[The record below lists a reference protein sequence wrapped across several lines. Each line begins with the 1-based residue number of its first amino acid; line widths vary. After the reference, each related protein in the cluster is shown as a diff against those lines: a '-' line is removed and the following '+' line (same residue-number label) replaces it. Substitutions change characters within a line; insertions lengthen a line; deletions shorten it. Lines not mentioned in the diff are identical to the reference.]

1 MVWGR
6 AAEPVADT
14 IALPGAPD
22 AMSTTASS
30 IEEAPVGAAIRTTA
44 PIQDAALIE
53 HTTRAET
60 TPQASRRTRSTA
72 RTGVSSSE
80 AAADSPAS
88 GASSRS
94 ATRRARTTALEVA
107 AVAPAVDAPARTV
120 VRAVPVMELRQV
132 DTTTGPALPTLAAA
146 LTGSITAVPVVD
158 APRRNRTRPV
168 AGEPVATPAPI
179 VAEAVATA
187 EPVADPHPPTATA
200 EPAVAAHE
208 ASVTVAPEVDEH
220 EPSITAEPA
229 VVAEPAAAEPVL
241 DETVEEP
248 GTDPRVDEAHVDEF
262 EAAARLFSFTGE
274 TPVQRPAESPAAE
287 SVAAESEEKPAHKAP
302 RRKKKHTGGARRAAT
317 ASFSIGVMGI
327 VGLLAVGM
335 TTPAEAVA
343 ASAGTANTSAF
354 GPAGDVAINV
364 SGTDSQDIQ
373 AYMAPTQAQ
382 PTALDRS
389 IDYSAVTAAQ
399 AGADSGIKNVSNAYF
414 TNDPN
419 SPIQWPFA
427 VGCTISWG
435 FGPRPGEFH
444 EGVDFTPGAGAHVQ
458 AIADGVVRVSTDN
471 GGGYGVMII
480 IDHIIDGKLV
490 SSRYGH
496 MQYGSRQ
503 VQVGDHVHVGEYI
516 GRTGNTG
523 RSYGAHTHL
532 EILLNGTTPIDPIP
546 WLRAHVK

>member
-1 MVWGR
+1 
-6 AAEPVADT
+6 
-14 IALPGAPD
+14 
-22 AMSTTASS
+22 
-30 IEEAPVGAAIRTTA
+30 
-44 PIQDAALIE
+44 
-53 HTTRAET
+53 
-60 TPQASRRTRSTA
+60 
-72 RTGVSSSE
+72 
-80 AAADSPAS
+80 
-88 GASSRS
+88 
-94 ATRRARTTALEVA
+94 
-107 AVAPAVDAPARTV
+107 
-120 VRAVPVMELRQV
+120 MELRQV
-132 DTTTGPALPTLAAA
+132 DTMTGPAFPTLGAAA
-146 LTGSITAVPVVD
+146 TGSIAAIPVVD
-158 APRRNRTRPV
+158 APKRNRTRPV
-168 AGEPVATPAPI
+168 AGEPVATPVPI
-179 VAEAVATA
+179 VAEPMATA
-187 EPVADPHPPTATA
+187 EPVADPHEPTPTA
-200 EPAVAAHE
+200 EPVVAAHD
-208 ASVTVAPEVDEH
+208 ASVTAEPVMDEH
-220 EPSITAEPA
+220 EPSVTAEPA
-229 VVAEPAAAEPVL
+229 FVAEPVVDQPVAEPVAESETTPGAG
-241 DETVEEP
+241 DEP
-248 GTDPRVDEAHVDEF
+248 QMDEF

-274 TPVQRPAESPAAE
+274 TPIQRPAESPSAE
-287 SVAAESEEKPAHKAP
+287 SVAAEPEHKPAHKAP
-302 RRKKKHTGGARRAAT
+302 RRKTKHTAGARRAAT

-343 ASAGTANTSAF
+343 AATGTASANSMA
-354 GPAGDVAINV
+354 PAGDVAINV

-382 PTALDRS
+382 TAALDRS
-389 IDYSAVTAAQ
+389 IDYSSVTAVQ

-458 AIADGVVRVSTDN
+458 AIADGVVRVSTDS

-480 IDHIIDGKLV
+480 IDHVIDGKLV

>member
-1 MVWGR
+1 MQLR
-6 AAEPVADT
+6 QIDT
-14 IALPGAPD
+14 
-22 AMSTTASS
+22 
-30 IEEAPVGAAIRTTA
+30 TTA
-44 PIQDAALIE
+44 PAFPTL
-53 HTTRAET
+53 
-60 TPQASRRTRSTA
+60 
-72 RTGVSSSE
+72 G
-80 AAADSPAS
+80 
-88 GASSRS
+88 
-94 ATRRARTTALEVA
+94 A
-107 AVAPAVDAPARTV
+107 AV
-120 VRAVPVMELRQV
+120 
-132 DTTTGPALPTLAAA
+132 
-146 LTGSITAVPVVD
+146 TGSIAAVPVVD
-158 APRRNRTRPV
+158 APKRNRTRPV
-168 AGEPVATPAPI
+168 AVEPVATPAPI
-179 VAEAVATA
+179 VAHPVATA
-187 EPVADPHPPTATA
+187 APVADPHEPTATA
-200 EPAVAAHE
+200 EPVVAEHA
-208 ASVTVAPEVDEH
+208 ASVTAEPAMDEH
-220 EPSITAEPA
+220 EPSVTAEP
-229 VVAEPAAAEPVL
+229 VFVPEPA
-241 DETVEEP
+241 
-248 GTDPRVDEAHVDEF
+248 VDESVEQPVTAPHPADQQQIDEF

-274 TPVQRPAESPAAE
+274 TPIQRPTESPAAE
-287 SVAAESEEKPAHKAP
+287 SVAAEPEEKPAHKAP
-302 RRKKKHTGGARRAAT
+302 RRKKKQNAGARRAAT

-343 ASAGTANTSAF
+343 ASAGAANPGAYT
-354 GPAGDVAINV
+354 PAGDVPINV
-364 SGTDSQDIQ
+364 SGGDSEDIQ

-382 PTALDRS
+382 TATLDRS
-389 IDYSAVTAAQ
+389 IDYSTVTAAQ
-399 AGADSGIKNVSNAYF
+399 AGAGAGIKNVSNAYF
-414 TNDPN
+414 TNDPT

-458 AIADGVVRVSTDN
+458 AIADGVVRVSTDS

>member
-1 MVWGR
+1 
-6 AAEPVADT
+6 
-14 IALPGAPD
+14 
-22 AMSTTASS
+22 MSTTASS
-30 IEEAPVGAAIRTTA
+30 VEQASSAAATRTGAPV
-44 PIQDAALIE
+44 QDAEPLDHA
-53 HTTRAET
+53 TRAET
-60 TPQASRRTRSTA
+60 NTHTSRRTRSTA
-72 RTGVSSSE
+72 RTGVPLSE
-80 AAADSPAS
+80 APVDTPAPVAS
-88 GASSRS
+88 ASSRS
-94 ATRRARTTALEVA
+94 ATRRARTAALELAPIAA
-107 AVAPAVDAPARTV
+107 AVLEPARPV
-120 VRAVPVMELRQV
+120 VAPEPVMELRPI
-132 DTTTGPALPTLAAA
+132 DPTTGPASPTLGAAA
-146 LTGSITAVPVVD
+146 IGSIVAVPVVD
-158 APRRNRTRPV
+158 APRRNRTRPL
-168 AGEPVATPAPI
+168 AGEAVATPAPI
-179 VAEAVATA
+179 AA
-187 EPVADPHPPTATA
+187 EPVATGEPVADSHEPTATA
-200 EPAVAAHE
+200 DPAVTAHG
-208 ASVTVAPEVDEH
+208 ASVTAAPVLDEH
-220 EPSITAEPA
+220 EPSVTTGPA
-229 VVAEPAAAEPVL
+229 FVAEPVFDDTLEEAVAAPRTG
-241 DETVEEP
+241 DESP
-248 GTDPRVDEAHVDEF
+248 IDEF
-262 EAAARLFSFTGE
+262 EAASRLFSFTGE
-274 TPVQRPAESPAAE
+274 TPIQQPAE
-287 SVAAESEEKPAHKAP
+287 SVAADSVAPEPEGEPAHQPP
-302 RRKKKHTGGARRAAT
+302 RGKKKHAVGARRAAT

-327 VGLLAVGM
+327 VGLLTVGM

-343 ASAGTANTSAF
+343 ASAGAADPSAYA
-354 GPAGDVAINV
+354 PAGDVPINV

-382 PTALDRS
+382 TSALDRS
-389 IDYSAVTAAQ
+389 IDYSTVTAVQ

-458 AIADGVVRVSTDN
+458 AIADGVVRVSTDS

-503 VQVGDHVHVGEYI
+503 VQVGEHVHVGEYI